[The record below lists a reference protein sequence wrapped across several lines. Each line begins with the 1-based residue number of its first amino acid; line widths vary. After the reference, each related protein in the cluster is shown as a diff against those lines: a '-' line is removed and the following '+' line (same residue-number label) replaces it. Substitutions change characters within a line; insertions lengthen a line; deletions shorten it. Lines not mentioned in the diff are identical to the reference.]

1 MKCQFDAF
9 ADYVAEAER
18 EGASQYPL
26 YEWTKETIADP
37 AKKQKYLK
45 SFALRVKE
53 KEVYPKNEADALEAD
68 LQPLVGP
75 VITRISK
82 HDTDPEHNPQMPER
96 YRKEAGEATPNT

>member
-1 MKCQFDAF
+1 MD
-9 ADYVAEAER
+9 
-18 EGASQYPL
+18 EGD
-26 YEWTKETIADP
+26 IADP
-37 AKKQKYLK
+37 AKMQKYLK
-45 SFALRVKE
+45 SFTLRVKE

-68 LQPLVGP
+68 LQSLA

>member
-1 MKCQFDAF
+1 MD
-9 ADYVAEAER
+9 
-18 EGASQYPL
+18 EGD
-26 YEWTKETIADP
+26 IADP

-68 LQPLVGP
+68 LQSLA

>member
-1 MKCQFDAF
+1 MD
-9 ADYVAEAER
+9 
-18 EGASQYPL
+18 EGD
-26 YEWTKETIADP
+26 IADP